1 MADRGMPAVRSRLG
15 DGRGRTDLR
24 GRGRGDT
31 RGRGRAETA
40 SRGRG
45 PGQRNGATVMM
56 PAQLQARRGVTT
68 NDGDEDGWTRVVE
81 EMPAGF
87 VPRGGARAA
96 PSTVEERV
104 EDPYDPAEPNDYM
117 EIQRERELRKAQD
130 RRERQR
136 QLYLEG
142 IEREQQRLAEE
153 RREQARRELAGEA
166 PVPSGRGRGVSNLPA
181 WVKARA
187 DPAKSPPKLTPMPAP
202 EPAPASQP
210 NTTRPTRV
218 LVLSNIVA
226 SGDDNTD
233 IVRAECEKH
242 GPVEDFFALAPADTS
257 QNEAVCFYVKFQ
269 SKSDAS
275 KAFVKFKGRFL
286 DGRKISCEFFDEE
299 EFLRKKRVPPDLQ

>member
-1 MADRGMPAVRSRLG
+1 MADRGAARSRSG
-15 DGRGRTDLR
+15 DGRGRPDSR
-24 GRGRGDT
+24 GRGRGDM

-56 PAQLQARRGVTT
+56 PAQLQAKRVVST

-117 EIQRERELRKAQD
+117 EIQRERELRRAQD

-187 DPAKSPPKLTPMPAP
+187 DPTKTPPKLTSTPAPAP
-202 EPAPASQP
+202 EPQP
-210 NTTRPTRV
+210 TTTRPTRV
-218 LVLSNIVA
+218 LVLTNIVA
-226 SGDDNTD
+226 RGDDNTD

-242 GPVEDFFALAPADTS
+242 GPVEDFLALVAEDVP

-275 KAFVKFKGRFL
+275 KAFVKFKGRFF
-286 DGRKISCEFFDEE
+286 DGRKIGCEFFDEE
-299 EFLRKKRVPPDLQ
+299 EFNHKKLVPPAIK